1 MDMTSEQYQFNKK
14 CAEFLG
20 WTYIGWNDTNYENY
34 TPGWWSNVPKITHKK
49 LTKHL
54 YKGRSTR
61 DLRFHWDWNWIM
73 MVVIKI
79 EKLSNGYK
87 QFHIVSNSAYLN
99 GNDIGSFDNPDGKKD
114 ATILTINQYID
125 EYNKKNEN

>member
-1 MDMTSEQYQFNKK
+1 MTSEQHQFNKK

-20 WTYIGWNDTNYENY
+20 WTYITWNDTNNENIK
-34 TPGWWSNVPKITHKK
+34 PGWWSKIPHNKITP
-49 LTKHL
+49 HL

-87 QFHIVSNSAYLN
+87 QFHIVSNSSYLN
-99 GNDIGSFDNPDGKKD
+99 GGDIGSFDNPDGKKE
-114 ATILTINQYID
+114 ATVLTINQYLN
-125 EYNKKNEN
+125 EYNKNNETI